1 MRISPSYRETRTL
14 PINLL
19 LLINPSSG
27 TPAYT
32 LFATSP
38 PDAKQKG
45 RPNEPKFT
53 GITLALIR
61 LEQQKTDILIA
72 VNVPHVPGQY
82 DPAEVDPEKGKHGAL
97 LQKAIDYRSE
107 IMSTFEIKDWNL
119 FVQE

>member
-1 MRISPSYRETRTL
+1 MPLTK
-14 PINLL
+14 
-19 LLINPSSG
+19 PSSG

-45 RPNEPKFT
+45 RPNEPKFI
-53 GITLALIR
+53 GIILALIR

-82 DPAEVDPEKGKHGAL
+82 DPAEVDPEKAKHGAL
-97 LQKAIDYRSE
+97 LQKAINYRSE
-107 IMSTFEIKDWNL
+107 ILSTLEIKDWNL